1 MLLFHLITILI
12 IKVDIRTGGDTVEKF
27 ISVKEV
33 SELFGVTETTV
44 RRWVM
49 ENTIPSYL
57 IGGARRFIQS
67 ELLEHI
73 KNGDEKQ

>member
-1 MLLFHLITILI
+1 MEKLLT
-12 IKVDIRTGGDTVEKF
+12 
-27 ISVKEV
+27 VKEV

-57 IGGARRFIQS
+57 IGGARRFNLQ
-67 ELLEHI
+67 EVLEHI
-73 KNGDEKQ
+73 KKGANKKCV